1 MFCNLFVTFAEI
13 ILKTMNK
20 NEKFVITINR
30 EMGSGGRTI
39 GRKLAE
45 KLGVEFYYK
54 SVIKGLE
61 KKFNLTAEEVE
72 KQKGREH
79 GWWASIKRQLTGSVV
94 SSSPFLPKVA
104 DEAELLDTDD
114 IFKAETEILK
124 GIAEEESCVIA
135 GRSGFF
141 VFRDHPNHMNILIQ
155 ASMPHRVQRVVSK
168 QNITEEEARKAIEKV
183 DKMRENYVNKYTGTS
198 RYDTRNYDLVISMD
212 RMSEDAAVAIIMDY
226 INSQS
231 V

>member
-1 MFCNLFVTFAEI
+1 
-13 ILKTMNK
+13 MNK

-72 KQKGREH
+72 KQKGREQ
-79 GWWASIKRQLTGSVV
+79 GWWASIKRQFTGSVV

-104 DEAELLDTDD
+104 DENELIDTDD
-114 IFKAETEILK
+114 IFKTETEILK

-141 VFRDHPNHMNILIQ
+141 VFRDHPNHLSILIQ
-155 ASMPHRVQRVVSK
+155 ASMPHRVKRVANK
-168 QNITEEEARKAIEKV
+168 QNLTEEEARKAIDKV
-183 DKMRENYVNKYTGTS
+183 DKMRENYVNKYTHSS

-212 RMSEDAAVAIIMDY
+212 GMTEDNAVDIIMDY
-226 INSQS
+226 INHTSK
-231 V
+231 

>member
-1 MFCNLFVTFAEI
+1 
-13 ILKTMNK
+13 MNK

-72 KQKGREH
+72 KQKGREQ
-79 GWWASIKRQLTGSVV
+79 GWWASIKRQFTGSVV

-104 DEAELLDTDD
+104 DENELIDTDD

-141 VFRDHPNHMNILIQ
+141 VFRDHPNHLSILIQ
-155 ASMPHRVQRVVSK
+155 ASMPHRVKRVANK
-168 QNITEEEARKAIEKV
+168 QNLTEEEARKAIDKV
-183 DKMRENYVNKYTGTS
+183 DKMRENYVNKYTQTS

-212 RMSEDAAVAIIMDY
+212 GMTEDNAVDIIMYY
-226 INSQS
+226 INHTSK
-231 V
+231 

>member
-1 MFCNLFVTFAEI
+1 
-13 ILKTMNK
+13 MNK

-61 KKFNLTAEEVE
+61 KKYNLTAEEVE

>member
-212 RMSEDAAVAIIMDY
+212 RMSEDAAVAIIMDF